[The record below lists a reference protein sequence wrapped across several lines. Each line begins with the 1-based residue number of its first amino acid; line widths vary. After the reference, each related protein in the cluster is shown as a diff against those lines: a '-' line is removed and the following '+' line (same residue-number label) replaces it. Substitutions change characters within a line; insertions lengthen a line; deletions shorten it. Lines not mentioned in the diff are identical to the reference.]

1 MRTDIRT
8 ARALLALVVVALVV
22 IGVGRAP
29 RAYAAPY
36 IPDIDALIDDSG
48 PLPEHTG
55 ELLETPGLLFTT
67 PSGLVCKFTGTAGR
81 ISSPGLNCTGDIPK
95 APAGTHGVSLRA
107 MYDMGNGPARF
118 QSSPAEDTAGQPV
131 LLPRGHK
138 IVFWAFDG
146 PSSFVC
152 GVPEHA
158 DLVCVLRASTEFG
171 PDPSGNP
178 ATHGFV
184 IATSGSQVF

>member
-1 MRTDIRT
+1 MRT
-8 ARALLALVVVALVV
+8 ARVLLVLAGVALASLP
-22 IGVGRAP
+22 GVGVTSQAH
-29 RAYAAPY
+29 AAPY

-48 PLPEHTG
+48 PLPGSTG
-55 ELLETPGLLFTT
+55 DVLETPGLLFTT

-81 ISSPGLNCTGDIPK
+81 ISSPGLTCAGNIPK
-95 APAGTHGVSLRA
+95 APAGTRGVSLRA
-107 MYDMGNGPARF
+107 MYAVGNGPAQF
-118 QSSPAEDTAGQPV
+118 LSSAPEDTAGQRV

-152 GVPEHA
+152 GVPERA

-171 PDPSGNP
+171 PDPSGAP
-178 ATHGFV
+178 VTHGFV